1 MDFFYRKYRR
11 DVPSRFY
18 KIPARVYMIFST
30 WQKHLRILARP
41 STFNQKKMDTITI
54 LGLVAA
60 AFITFANFPQTIKL
74 IKSKQAR
81 DISALTYFLLVC
93 GNGSWLAYGILKDDV
108 PIIIGNSIS
117 LLLCAT
123 ILVLKYTTKKKVA

>member
-1 MDFFYRKYRR
+1 
-11 DVPSRFY
+11 
-18 KIPARVYMIFST
+18 
-30 WQKHLRILARP
+30 
-41 STFNQKKMDTITI
+41 MDTITI

-74 IKSKQAR
+74 IKSQKAR
-81 DISALTYFLLVC
+81 DISALTYILLVC
-93 GNGSWLAYGILKDDV
+93 GNGAWLAYGILKDDF

-123 ILVLKYTTKKKVA
+123 ILVLKFTSKKPTSKSV